1 MIRRPPRSTR
11 TDTLFPYTTLFRSM
25 RAGPAMAGFD
35 IFEITIR
42 GYGGHAARPHTTVDP
57 VVVQAPIVQALPT
70 IASRSTD
77 PIDRVVVSITQVQGG
92 ATSNGILE
100 TGVLAG
106 TPVRN
111 RLR

>member
-1 MIRRPPRSTR
+1 
-11 TDTLFPYTTLFRSM
+11 M

-57 VVVQAPIVQALPT
+57 VVVQAHIVQALQT

-77 PIDRVVVSITQVQGG
+77 PIDSVVVSITQVHGG
-92 ATSNGILE
+92 DTWNVIPETVVLRGTVRRSEEHTSELQSLMRISYAVFCL
-100 TGVLAG
+100 
-106 TPVRN
+106 
-111 RLR
+111 